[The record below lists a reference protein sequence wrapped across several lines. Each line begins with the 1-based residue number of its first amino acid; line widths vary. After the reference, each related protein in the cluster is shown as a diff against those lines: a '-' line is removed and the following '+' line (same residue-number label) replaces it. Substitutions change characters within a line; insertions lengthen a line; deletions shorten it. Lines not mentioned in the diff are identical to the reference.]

1 MPHKL
6 KKCDRIAP
14 AAAWCDGQYIMSDI
28 LQFVAHWSLI
38 AVLTFFF
45 IGTVAYL
52 MGLIVVPRKWKVA
65 ALVFA
70 GAPGAPHRRRRDTW
84 QRRAVRKSAMISHKC
99 QRTSDLG
106 RLGESGFYEGIRSL
120 ERVQDRRRRKNKE
133 AAKPAR
139 PAPARGSRASPQSR

>member
-6 KKCDRIAP
+6 KKCDRIVARCGLVRWAVNHERHP
-14 AAAWCDGQYIMSDI
+14 AICCPLEPDCRPDLLFHRDGGLFDGPDCRAEK
-28 LQFVAHWSLI
+28 VEGR
-38 AVLTFFF
+38 
-45 IGTVAYL
+45 GT
-52 MGLIVVPRKWKVA
+52 R
-65 ALVFA
+65 FA
-70 GAPGAPHRRRRDTW
+70 GAAGAPHRRRRDTW

-106 RLGESGFYEGIRSL
+106 RLGESGFHEGIRSL